1 MSKHIFSHLNFPADK
16 RRIVVYDALCAVST
30 KKTYNICSSRV
41 QSNSYVPCCYSTAP
55 EKYSESTFSFRRQCL
70 KTKWVEVGADGSV
83 TRKFAD
89 YSADRVE
96 RAIHLIRDPFDN
108 IVSRYHLERKLPGRK
123 AAEFPKSREGFRSY
137 CSQIDDIHTANEN
150 RVTFLDEDILS
161 LIRKVP
167 CHADFLR

>member
-1 MSKHIFSHLNFPADK
+1 MNQHNFSQQNFPFDK
-16 RRIVVYDALCAVST
+16 RRIVEYDVPCAVSAIIL
-30 KKTYNICSSRV
+30 KFRGRCVSR
-41 QSNSYVPCCYSTAP
+41 NSHILYWYSAAP

-70 KTKWVEVGADGSV
+70 KTKWVEVGADGTV
-83 TRKFAD
+83 TRKFSD
-89 YSADRVE
+89 YSADRVK

-108 IVSRYHLERKLPGRK
+108 VVSRFHLERKLPGRK

-137 CSQIDDIHTANEN
+137 CSQIDGIHTANEN
-150 RVTFLDEDILS
+150 RVTFLDEGILS